1 MLTQEKSQLAMTD
14 KVQEF
19 LEKRTP
25 VWLHP
30 ETVLLHI
37 VSSAERNMT
46 FQEIFMKLH
55 IPWLFTTRGYIYDN
69 YMMLYINDYE
79 IPNIN
84 VSLLNYIF
92 AYFPNIKWIG
102 LGCNKGEEGD
112 FWEPKL
118 KVFRGNEN
126 TCTKTN

>member
-1 MLTQEKSQLAMTD
+1 MKI
-14 KVQEF
+14 QEF
-19 LEKRTP
+19 LDKRTP

-30 ETVLLHI
+30 ETILMHI
-37 VSSAERNMT
+37 VSNTDRNST

-55 IPWLFTTRGYIYDN
+55 IPWLFTTRGYIYEN
-69 YMMLYINDYE
+69 HMILYINDYE

-92 AYFPNIKWIG
+92 AYFPDIEWIG
-102 LGCNKGEEGD
+102 LGCNKGNPGE

-118 KVFRGNEN
+118 KVYRE
-126 TCTKTN
+126 